1 MKNYFLSYYLKMIIL
16 KPEKLLPTGGCVMI
30 PPEGLI
36 DALEAVF
43 VVDGNFPM
51 EKS

>member
-1 MKNYFLSYYLKMIIL
+1 MIML
-16 KPEKLLPTGGCVMI
+16 KPEKLLPKGGCVMI
-30 PPEGLI
+30 PLEGFI
-36 DALEAVF
+36 DALGVVF